1 MTIGDIDVDRV
12 LWQRPAD
19 NHRDDDVLAR
29 LTLPWRYVVH
39 QQSGATLTLNPTLN
53 LDSLKFGGGNIQLH
67 WPF

>member
-1 MTIGDIDVDRV
+1 
-12 LWQRPAD
+12 LLQRPAD
-19 NHRDDDVLAR
+19 NRRDEDWQAR

-39 QQSGATLTLNPTLN
+39 QQSGAVLTLNPTLN